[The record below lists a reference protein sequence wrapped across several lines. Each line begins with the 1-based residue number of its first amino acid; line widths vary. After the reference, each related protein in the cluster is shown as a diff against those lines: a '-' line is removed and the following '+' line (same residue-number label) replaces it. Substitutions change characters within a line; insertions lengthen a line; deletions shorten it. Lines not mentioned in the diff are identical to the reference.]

1 MFLLGSFLH
10 VLNFLFMFLLG
21 SFLHVFDVLYMF
33 LLTKNSSLNKRF
45 PKIKMFLLCS
55 FFYMFLMF
63 YICSTLARFRC
74 AGSGAGPGLRHRQ
87 QSFHGKQCHLHPH
100 HAPARPQNLGGF
112 RRVYRE
118 RRQFGYLP
126 DLQEEAGNG
135 GVRYV

>member
-33 LLTKNSSLNKRF
+33 LLKQKISKDKNV
-45 PKIKMFLLCS
+45 PPLLV
-55 FFYMFLMF
+55 FYMFLMF
-63 YICSTLARFRC
+63 YTCSTLARFRC

-87 QSFHGKQCHLHPH
+87 QSFHGKQRHLHSH